1 MDLNL
6 LKSCCDSLAKA
17 IRINQTLQSRSE
29 EEETYFKD
37 VIIFLVNAIELGFVL
52 ILKNKREDWIFE
64 TAKDYEKF
72 KKKDFGYL
80 HSSISVRTINYHKA
94 LEIAQKELEGNKR
107 PTDEL
112 VEQCKYVYN
121 IRNYIAHFQ
130 FIIEDNAL
138 ECIYNRIDE
147 LLKNIEKYFILN
159 IPGFKEELDNTN
171 LEPYSGLD
179 YLDDIG
185 EDIAERR
192 TEEARDPNY

>member
-52 ILKNKREDWIFE
+52 ILKNKREDSIFK
-64 TAKDYEKF
+64 TTDDYKEF
-72 KKKDFGYL
+72 KKKGFDYL
-80 HSSISVRTINYHKA
+80 HSISPVRTINYHEA
-94 LEIAQKELEGNKR
+94 LERAQKNLETNKK
-107 PTDEL
+107 PTDAL

-121 IRNYIAHFQ
+121 IRNYILHFQ
-130 FIIEDNAL
+130 FIIEDKEL
-138 ECIYNRIDE
+138 IYIYKQIDE
-147 LLKNIEKYFILN
+147 LLKNIEQYFMLN

-185 EDIAERR
+185 EDIAERNA
-192 TEEARDPNY
+192 EEARYPYY

>member
-1 MDLNL
+1 MNL

-52 ILKNKREDWIFE
+52 ILKNKREDSIFKTTE
-64 TAKDYEKF
+64 DYKEF
-72 KKKDFGYL
+72 KKKDFDYL
-80 HSSISVRTINYHKA
+80 HSSNPVRTINYHEA
-94 LEIAQKELEGNKR
+94 LERAQENLGTNKK
-107 PTDEL
+107 PTDAL

-130 FIIEDNAL
+130 FIIEDKEL
-138 ECIYNRIDE
+138 KFIYDQIDE
-147 LLKNIEKYFILN
+147 LLKNIEQYFILN

-185 EDIAERR
+185 EDIAERNA
-192 TEEARDPNY
+192 EEARYPYY

>member
-52 ILKNKREDWIFE
+52 ILKNKREDLIFKTIE
-64 TAKDYEKF
+64 DYKEF
-72 KKKDFGYL
+72 NKKDFDYL
-80 HSSISVRTINYHKA
+80 HSSPVMTINYHRA
-94 LEIAQKELEGNKR
+94 LERAQENLKINKK
-107 PTDEL
+107 PTDAL

-130 FIIEDNAL
+130 FIIEDKEL
-138 ECIYNRIDE
+138 KYIYNQIDE
-147 LLKNIEKYFILN
+147 LLKNIEQYFILN

-192 TEEARDPNY
+192 AEEARYPYY

>member
-52 ILKNKREDWIFE
+52 ILKNKREDSIFKTTE
-64 TAKDYEKF
+64 DYKEF
-72 KKKDFGYL
+72 KKKDFDYL
-80 HSSISVRTINYHKA
+80 HSSNPVRTINYHEA
-94 LEIAQKELEGNKR
+94 LERAQENLGTNKK
-107 PTDEL
+107 PTDAL

-130 FIIEDNAL
+130 FIIEDKEL
-138 ECIYNRIDE
+138 KFIYDQKDE
-147 LLKNIEKYFILN
+147 LLKNIEQYFILN

-185 EDIAERR
+185 EDIAERNA
-192 TEEARDPNY
+192 EEARYPYY

>member
-52 ILKNKREDWIFE
+52 ILKNKREDSIFKTTE
-64 TAKDYEKF
+64 DYKEF
-72 KKKDFGYL
+72 KKKDFDYL
-80 HSSISVRTINYHKA
+80 HSSNPVRTINYHEA
-94 LEIAQKELEGNKR
+94 LERAQENLGTNKK
-107 PTDEL
+107 PTDAL

-130 FIIEDNAL
+130 FIIEDKEL
-138 ECIYNRIDE
+138 KFIYDQIDE
-147 LLKNIEKYFILN
+147 LLKNIEQYFILN

-192 TEEARDPNY
+192 AEEARYPYY

>member
-52 ILKNKREDWIFE
+52 ILKNKREDSIFKTTE
-64 TAKDYEKF
+64 DYKEF
-72 KKKDFGYL
+72 KKKDFDYL
-80 HSSISVRTINYHKA
+80 HSSNPVRTINYHEA
-94 LEIAQKELEGNKR
+94 LERAQENLGTNKK
-107 PTDEL
+107 PTDAL

-130 FIIEDNAL
+130 FIIED
-138 ECIYNRIDE
+138 
-147 LLKNIEKYFILN
+147 
-159 IPGFKEELDNTN
+159 
-171 LEPYSGLD
+171 
-179 YLDDIG
+179 
-185 EDIAERR
+185 
-192 TEEARDPNY
+192 

>member
-52 ILKNKREDWIFE
+52 ILKNKREDSIFKTTE
-64 TAKDYEKF
+64 DYKEF
-72 KKKDFGYL
+72 KKKDFDYL
-80 HSSISVRTINYHKA
+80 HSSNPVRTINYHEA
-94 LEIAQKELEGNKR
+94 LERAQENLGTNKK
-107 PTDEL
+107 PTDAL

-130 FIIEDNAL
+130 FIIEDKEL
-138 ECIYNRIDE
+138 KFIYDQIDE
-147 LLKNIEKYFILN
+147 LLKNIEQYFILN

-185 EDIAERR
+185 EDIAERNA
-192 TEEARDPNY
+192 EEARYPYY

>member
-52 ILKNKREDWIFE
+52 ILKNKREDSIFKTTE
-64 TAKDYEKF
+64 DYKEF
-72 KKKDFGYL
+72 KKKDFDYL
-80 HSSISVRTINYHKA
+80 HSSNPVRTINYHEA
-94 LEIAQKELEGNKR
+94 LERAQENLGTNKK
-107 PTDEL
+107 PTDAL

-130 FIIEDNAL
+130 FIIEDKEL
-138 ECIYNRIDE
+138 KFIYDQIDE
-147 LLKNIEKYFILN
+147 LLKNIEQYFILN

-185 EDIAERR
+185 EDIAERNA
-192 TEEARDPNY
+192 EEACYPYY